1 MPKKKTDFASMGAGD
16 LAKRLVDL
24 KGEVFNLKFQRAT
37 GKLEN
42 FRRIR
47 EVKRDIARVMTFMS
61 QKGGAK

>member
-1 MPKKKTDFASMGAGD
+1 MSAGD

-61 QKGGAK
+61 MKGGAK